1 MLVNDFPTF
10 STPPNSG
17 IRKLASDIT
26 SSLSV

>member
-1 MLVNDFPTF
+1 MLINDFPTF

-26 SSLSV
+26 SSMTI